1 MHFMFDKGPEV
12 PLVLGVMM
20 CHEANSIITG
30 IIITS
35 PRPGDGVM
43 AYAQR

>member
-1 MHFMFDKGPEV
+1 MFDKGREL
-12 PLVLGVMM
+12 PLLSGVMI
-20 CHEANSIITG
+20 CHLANSIITG